1 MRNER
6 YRRRLFDER
15 VSRLVRIIKVLL
27 FLLYSFLLN
36 SQVELKVLLIP
47 SILYHHLTTAM
58 LIFLQS

>member
-15 VSRLVRIIKVLL
+15 VSRLVRIIKV
-27 FLLYSFLLN
+27 LLYSFLLN